1 MNKTKVIT
9 PKNLSEN
16 VKYKYVTITFV
27 SVTNFHRVYNGAT
40 CSFKNPQP
48 KTNSFLKLT
57 F

>member
-9 PKNLSEN
+9 PKNLSDN
-16 VKYKYVTITFV
+16 VKYKYVTITFF
-27 SVTNFHRVYNGAT
+27 SVTNFHRVYNGAS

-48 KTNSFLKLT
+48 KTNSF